1 MRSSV
6 DADSWK
12 NNFAPKPT
20 VKLGSEKNPAVVR
33 VQSELR
39 FKEVSATF
47 AKHGWECRISIE
59 PDKAEDV
66 ADLERLH
73 QHKVVGHEHDGGTT
87 YVYADAAGC
96 KCLYTGNQDNYDQFE
111 KLRVQ
116 ENVASQEMM
125 AAEMNQQ
132 AAMNWE
138 MWGPW

>member
-47 AKHGWECRISIE
+47 ATHGWECRISIE

-66 ADLERLH
+66 GDLERLLH
-73 QHKVVGHEHDGGTT
+73 PQKPTVVAKKVGRNEPCSCGSGKKFKNCC
-87 YVYADAAGC
+87 G
-96 KCLYTGNQDNYDQFE
+96 K
-111 KLRVQ
+111 
-116 ENVASQEMM
+116 
-125 AAEMNQQ
+125 
-132 AAMNWE
+132 
-138 MWGPW
+138 